1 MSGRTHRRDSSDAAR
16 RSSGAIPDAA
26 SHLFPD
32 LSMTTPLAR
41 RFCLALGV
49 AVVLVGCGKQD
60 TEQALSTD
68 SAASEAPAPAPQIV
82 DVGAEA
88 AVPDSERA
96 SGTVIV
102 SNAKPSVGDSVV
114 RISRRVPVQLPGA
127 ASAFVIEGASG
138 NMEHSFLIVLD
149 SAGAVKMV
157 THKWHNADNSVVAQT
172 DCGNR
177 TKCSPRLVG
186 ATPSSRT
193 TLFTR
198 LVLTGL
204 DGNTAEE
211 ATSTLTGTVP

>member
-1 MSGRTHRRDSSDAAR
+1 
-16 RSSGAIPDAA
+16 
-26 SHLFPD
+26 
-32 LSMTTPLAR
+32 MTRLTALRAGVA
-41 RFCLALGV
+41 CLALC
-49 AVVLVGCGKQD
+49 VLTACGKKETETDAAAADAKD
-60 TEQALSTD
+60 TTTG
-68 SAASEAPAPAPQIV
+68 SAAPAPQTV
-82 DVGAEA
+82 DVGAA
-88 AVPDSERA
+88 SAFPDSERA
-96 SGTVIV
+96 FGTVIV

-114 RISRRVPVQLPGA
+114 RIFRRAPVELPGA
-127 ASAFVIEGASG
+127 ASAFVIDGASG
-138 NMEHSFLIVLD
+138 TMEHSFLIVLD

-204 DGNTAEE
+204 DGNTAQE

>member
-1 MSGRTHRRDSSDAAR
+1 MTRLTTLRAGVACIALCITTACGKKEKETDAA
-16 RSSGAIPDAA
+16 AADAK
-26 SHLFPD
+26 D
-32 LSMTTPLAR
+32 TT
-41 RFCLALGV
+41 
-49 AVVLVGCGKQD
+49 
-60 TEQALSTD
+60 
-68 SAASEAPAPAPQIV
+68 AAAAPAPQTV
-82 DVGAEA
+82 DVGAET

-96 SGTVIV
+96 FGTVIV

-114 RISRRVPVQLPGA
+114 RISRRAPVQLPGA

-138 NMEHSFLIVLD
+138 TMEHSFLIVLD

-186 ATPSSRT
+186 ATPSSRM

-204 DGNTAEE
+204 DGNTAQE

>member
-1 MSGRTHRRDSSDAAR
+1 MIR
-16 RSSGAIPDAA
+16 
-26 SHLFPD
+26 L
-32 LSMTTPLAR
+32 TTFRAGMA
-41 RFCLALGV
+41 CLALCVTV
-49 AVVLVGCGKQD
+49 ACGQND
-60 TEQALSTD
+60 AD
-68 SAASEAPAPAPQIV
+68 SARATADAHEESSDSSAPAPQTV

-96 SGTVIV
+96 YGTVIV

-114 RISRRVPVQLPGA
+114 RISRRAPVDLPGA

-138 NMEHSFLIVLD
+138 TMEHSFLIVLD
-149 SAGAVKMV
+149 SAGTVKMV

-172 DCGNR
+172 DCGQR

-186 ATPSSRT
+186 AIPSSRT
-193 TLFTR
+193 TGFTR

-204 DGNTAEE
+204 DGNTAQE